1 MRRRDVLGLAA
12 LAALPDVARARE
24 APKTI
29 KIGHLRSGS
38 GGNASI
44 SMPAYDGLRIWV
56 DTVNKAG
63 GPFVKPY
70 GKRIPVDFIS
80 YDDQSNP
87 ATAATLT
94 NQLITQDKVDILI
107 SDSGSLITAVQVPIA
122 REHKMLLFNMTGTG
136 AAFFSKDNP
145 YVVLLADPVS
155 TIWPK
160 YIADFLKAH
169 GPAHGIKRVALLYS
183 TNDFTGTQ
191 ANALRGF
198 LKEKGSPIEIVF
210 DQGVPTTTS
219 NYTVTINNIAA
230 KNPDAVIELGYPGN
244 DIAFLRNLQD
254 SGQSFRFLFTV
265 YSGVEMGVL
274 LKNVGVAG
282 MTHVFTYVPASA
294 IEYKTQVGM
303 NLPQYRA
310 AWLKAY
316 PGKAEEFG
324 LNAVAG
330 YTSGL
335 IVEQTLATTAS
346 MDQLA
351 LRRAVGAL
359 SGKLKTID
367 GTFKLN
373 DEGAQIGEITP
384 LGQLIP
390 DGKGSLSLVPVY
402 PPDVARGK
410 PVFGK

>member
-12 LAALPDVARARE
+12 VAALPNVARAQA
-24 APKTI
+24 APKFI

-38 GGNASI
+38 GGNAAI

-56 DTVNKAG
+56 DTINKAG
-63 GPFVKPY
+63 GPLVKPY
-70 GKRIPVDFIS
+70 GKRIPVHFIS

-94 NQLITQDKVDILI
+94 NQLITQDKVDVLI

-160 YIADFLKAH
+160 YIADFLKIH
-169 GPAHGIKRVALLYS
+169 GPAAGIKRVALLYS

-219 NYTVTINNIAA
+219 NYTVTIGNIAA
-230 KNPDAVIELGYPGN
+230 AKPDAVIELGYVGN

-254 SGQSFRFLFTV
+254 SGNQFR
-265 YSGVEMGVL
+265 
-274 LKNVGVAG
+274 
-282 MTHVFTYVPASA
+282 
-294 IEYKTQVGM
+294 
-303 NLPQYRA
+303 
-310 AWLKAY
+310 
-316 PGKAEEFG
+316 
-324 LNAVAG
+324 
-330 YTSGL
+330 
-335 IVEQTLATTAS
+335 
-346 MDQLA
+346 
-351 LRRAVGAL
+351 
-359 SGKLKTID
+359 
-367 GTFKLN
+367 
-373 DEGAQIGEITP
+373 
-384 LGQLIP
+384 
-390 DGKGSLSLVPVY
+390 
-402 PPDVARGK
+402 
-410 PVFGK
+410 